1 MQAGYILLL
10 FWALCSNRCG
20 SVRRGHCNAGLLEFV
35 QEVIPERPRIE
46 RQKSFGFRSLGKRG
60 IVSRG
65 NLAG

>member
-46 RQKSFGFRSLGKRG
+46 RQETVRP
-60 IVSRG
+60 
-65 NLAG
+65 